1 MDSPQSSNIDL
12 NRLTIPDFSEI
23 ESEPFKKDVIVP
35 YFKDIFRDLASRSD
49 NKKAGINKVT
59 IIEYSH
65 LPGVLAERFFSLL
78 DGNNDE
84 YVDLKQFVYVL
95 FKVYYSTFEEQV
107 KLVFDIYDFDKDG
120 FITQEDV
127 RIILSYIPILRDE
140 EAEEKAKEGMFSQGG
155 GGYDEFSTRIQIQ
168 EEISELLEIV
178 FKDKDKI
185 DLQDFQQINENQTS
199 DMLVIVLTLLR
210 DKLP

>member
-1 MDSPQSSNIDL
+1 
-12 NRLTIPDFSEI
+12 
-23 ESEPFKKDVIVP
+23 
-35 YFKDIFRDLASRSD
+35 
-49 NKKAGINKVT
+49 
-59 IIEYSH
+59 
-65 LPGVLAERFFSLL
+65 
-78 DGNNDE
+78 
-84 YVDLKQFVYVL
+84 LKQFVYVL